1 MLVGLN
7 DSTMT
12 EILPVRQHHRDDLK
26 DSTLNLSSPDP
37 RLVESLLNSS
47 RGGPVPSEVVRKSR
61 IDAQME
67 DPASKKRSRSRD
79 REENPER
86 DEESKSD
93 DKEALNQSSIF
104 KVPIPSERDYEP
116 SVIEDDQKMDEQK
129 SRYEEL
135 TPYSYQTDI
144 YAKIK
149 ENWRNERRFGN
160 IVFLETGT
168 GKTYIAIMLLK
179 AIFGEDLEARGL
191 SDAEMCAQAKTTEE
205 GATLKP
211 LSSKEIEN
219 KYSERL

>member
-7 DSTMT
+7 DSTIT
-12 EILPVRQHHRDDLK
+12 EILPARQHHRDDPK
-26 DSTLNLSSPDP
+26 DSTINLSSADP
-37 RLVESLLNSS
+37 PLVESFLNSS
-47 RGGPVPSEVVRKSR
+47 RGGPVPFEVVRKSR

-93 DKEALNQSSIF
+93 DKEALNKSIF
-104 KVPIPSERDYEP
+104 KVPLPSERDYEQ

-179 AIFGEDLEARGL
+179 AIFGEDLESRGL
-191 SDAEMCAQAKTTEE
+191 SDAEMCAQAKATEE

>member
-7 DSTMT
+7 DSTIT
-12 EILPVRQHHRDDLK
+12 EILPARQHHRDDPK
-26 DSTLNLSSPDP
+26 DSTINLSSADP
-37 RLVESLLNSS
+37 PLVESFLNSS
-47 RGGPVPSEVVRKSR
+47 RGGPVPFEVVRKSR

-93 DKEALNQSSIF
+93 DKEALNKSIF
-104 KVPIPSERDYEP
+104 KVPLPSERDYEQ

-191 SDAEMCAQAKTTEE
+191 SDAEMCAQAKATEE

>member
-1 MLVGLN
+1 MIVGLN

-12 EILPVRQHHRDDLK
+12 EILPARLQHHRDDPK
-26 DSTLNLSSPDP
+26 DSTFNLSSADP
-37 RLVESLLNSS
+37 PLVESFLNSS
-47 RGGPVPSEVVRKSR
+47 RGGPVPFDVVRKSR

-93 DKEALNQSSIF
+93 DKEALNKSIF
-104 KVPIPSERDYEP
+104 KVPLPSERDYEP
-116 SVIEDDQKMDEQK
+116 SVIEDDQK
-129 SRYEEL
+129 SRYVEL

-149 ENWRNERRFGN
+149 ENWFNERRFGN

-191 SDAEMCAQAKTTEE
+191 SDAEMCAQAKATEE